1 MIMALTRQKKKEI
14 IDDLKDKIS
23 RQKAMVFVD
32 FTGLKVKDLSS
43 LRRELK
49 KSDSLFKVSKK
60 NLLKIA
66 VKDLDSSLVEKI
78 EELKGEL
85 GVVFGFGDIILP
97 AKITYKLASEND
109 NLKILGGFFE
119 SKFVEKETVIEL
131 AQIPS
136 REELLARLV
145 GSISAP
151 ISNFVNVLENN
162 LKGLVYILSAINK

>member
-1 MIMALTRQKKKEI
+1 MALTRQKKKEI

>member
-1 MIMALTRQKKKEI
+1 LIMALTRQKKKEI